1 MTREIRYQAAKSKTF
16 QVKLTSN
23 GDVGMS
29 DITVIGLGAMGSAL
43 AKAQINAGH
52 NVTVW
57 NRTTDKM
64 PPLVALGAN
73 GAASFQEAIQASP
86 IILICVD
93 CYATAAD
100 QLRSDHVASI
110 LSGRIIIQLSTGTPK
125 EARDS
130 EAWLA
135 GHEAGYLDGTI
146 LCYPDSVGDPESL
159 ILIGGRQRNFTKSE
173 AFLQPLG
180 GDLRYLGENV
190 SAPAA
195 LDLAVLTT
203 SVALYAGVAHAAHI
217 CETEGVDVDQLA
229 SIAVHG
235 EKMRQMA
242 EIIHAGAYKLSSLH
256 DGASLS
262 VWTDVVQR
270 LLSHANESGIN
281 SELPN
286 FLSNLYQ
293 RGVSAG
299 YGDEDRA
306 ALIKVLRQT

>member
-1 MTREIRYQAAKSKTF
+1 
-16 QVKLTSN
+16 
-23 GDVGMS
+23 MS

-100 QLRSDHVASI
+100 QLRSDHVPSI

-146 LCYPDSVGDPESL
+146 LCYPDSVDDPESL
-159 ILIGGRQRNFTKSE
+159 ILIGGRQRDFTKSE

-190 SAPAA
+190 SAPAWHWRR
-195 LDLAVLTT
+195 DSTT
-203 SVALYAGVAHAAHI
+203 
-217 CETEGVDVDQLA
+217 
-229 SIAVHG
+229 
-235 EKMRQMA
+235 
-242 EIIHAGAYKLSSLH
+242 
-256 DGASLS
+256 
-262 VWTDVVQR
+262 
-270 LLSHANESGIN
+270 
-281 SELPN
+281 
-286 FLSNLYQ
+286 
-293 RGVSAG
+293 
-299 YGDEDRA
+299 
-306 ALIKVLRQT
+306 